1 MRLKPLADQT
11 LVITG
16 ASSGIGLVTAR
27 MAAKRG
33 AKLVVAARAEEAL
46 RELVEE
52 IRARGGE
59 AEYVVAD
66 VGREEEVW
74 NIAKMAHDRFG
85 GFDTWVN
92 NAGISIYGRLLDH
105 SNEDMRRL
113 FDTNFWGV
121 VYGSQVAAV
130 HLRRHGGALI
140 NVGSTVSDR
149 AIPMQGVYSASK
161 HAVKGFTD
169 ALRMELEAE
178 GVPVSVTLVKP
189 GSIDTP
195 FPEHAQNL
203 MEKEPTLPPPVYAP
217 EAVAEAILHCAEHP
231 VRDVFVG
238 GGGKAISVMDKYAPR
253 LADKVMET
261 FFIEGQKM
269 DAPPRHPEDNGLHHA
284 SGELKERSGRPAYV
298 SESSLYTKA
307 SLHPLVTGALVFGA
321 GVAVAALWR
330 PWQTNGKLNGKQNG
344 RRNGRHDAHGNGANG
359 DTHAGVWP
367 TASGLPAEG

>member
-1 MRLKPLADQT
+1 MNVKLKKLNEQV

-27 MAAKRG
+27 MAARKG
-33 AKLVVAARAEEAL
+33 AKLVVAARAEDAL
-46 RELVEE
+46 RQLVEE
-52 IRARGGE
+52 IRAAGGE

-66 VGREEEVW
+66 VGREEDVW

-92 NAGISIYGRLLDH
+92 NAGVSIYGRILDH
-105 SNEDMRRL
+105 STEDMRRL
-113 FDTNFWGV
+113 FDTNFWGT
-121 VYGSQVAAV
+121 VYGSQIAAI

-149 AIPMQGVYSASK
+149 AIPVQGVYSASK

-178 GVPVSVTLVKP
+178 GVPVSVTLIKP
-189 GSIDTP
+189 AAIDTP
-195 FPEHAQNL
+195 YPEHAKNL

-217 EAVAEAILHCAEHP
+217 ETVAEAILHCAEHP

-238 GGGKAISVMDKYAPR
+238 GGGKALSLMDKYTPR
-253 LADKVMET
+253 LGDKIMEN
-261 FFIEGQKM
+261 FMIEAQKL
-269 DAPPRHPEDNGLHHA
+269 DEPSGHPDDNGLYTA
-284 SGELKERSGRPAYV
+284 SGELKERSGRSSYV

-307 SLHPLVTGALVFGA
+307 SLHPLLTGALVFGA
-321 GVAVAALWR
+321 GLAVAALWR
-330 PWQTNGKLNGKQNG
+330 PWRANGHANGHATG
-344 RRNGRHDAHGNGANG
+344 HGNGRHHAAHADANG
-359 DTHAGVWP
+359 GAWP
-367 TASGLPAEG
+367 SASGLPAEG